1 MVYRT
6 IKDVKQKEV
15 SGWESLR
22 GYGLFY
28 LESEKEVMSLAKRL
42 KALLVVLILLLSL
55 CSSASYANDLN
66 KKELNVVVDVA
77 IESAIEAHKTK
88 VAFEA
93 KEEYRSKEIKE
104 LRRKVFY
111 HEVGYTLIIIAMLI

>member
-1 MVYRT
+1 MRRVVYRT

-77 IESAIEAHKTK
+77 IEAHKTK

>member
-77 IESAIEAHKTK
+77 IEAHKTK